1 MSEHFKGPE
10 SAGRKYEDSSVN
22 VKQLFVLAMGVVAM
36 VLAGVLISAEVF
48 RVFEK
53 LTPMGP
59 TASPFEDVR
68 EVPQGLRLQT
78 KAPQDL
84 KDYRKDQ
91 EKILSGYGWVDQK
104 SGIVRIPVDRAMELL
119 LQKGYPVRKS
129 QPAGRQLPPGA
140 RGNPRPRRTRQ
151 VLVPIPVLT
160 EGKHS

>member
-119 LQKGYPVRKS
+119 LQKGYPVRESSQQEGSSARSAKKS
-129 QPAGRQLPPGA
+129 TSTA
-140 RGNPRPRRTRQ
+140 THQ
-151 VLVPIPVLT
+151 VGSIPVLT